1 MKKDW
6 RKYKIGDIL
15 IRVKDSFNLSEL
27 GEYKRV
33 TVRGKGLGVSLRD
46 AAKGLDKMIIFS
58 WNSNQNVPEQV
69 AKTQFGYR

>member
-46 AAKGLDKMIIFS
+46 AAKGLDI
-58 WNSNQNVPEQV
+58 P
-69 AKTQFGYR
+69 